1 MNNGLNRIVSQ
12 LFEGITFG
20 LKIIKHLLVKD
31 GNKNNWSQ
39 NSPRSK
45 INSRGENVK
54 KLSMKNVQWWSIN
67 FYFLWKFFDIGIIV
81 SFPQAKGIYL
91 AYHFTQGTDEHS
103 CETLQCLDVY
113 VYECIKLVEIELV
126 NENRCLNWNLK
137 DITWTNVTFCLKNT
151 ILVPV
156 FPTIRIL
163 PWKQWSKLGIFFK
176 MYQEQKR
183 KQWCK

>member
-1 MNNGLNRIVSQ
+1 MGLNRIVNQ
-12 LFEGITFG
+12 LFEGVTFG
-20 LKIIKHLLVKD
+20 LTITKHLLVTD

-39 NSPRSK
+39 TSPRSK

-54 KLSMKNVQWWSIN
+54 KIINGNVQWWSTN
-67 FYFLWKFFDIGIIV
+67 CYFLWKIFYNGIIV

-91 AYHFTQGTDEHS
+91 ACHFTQGTDEHS
-103 CETLQCLDVY
+103 CELETLQCLNVY
-113 VYECIKLVEIELV
+113 VYECIKSIEIELV

-156 FPTIRIL
+156 FPTIRIF
-163 PWKQWSKLGIFFK
+163 PWKQTHLTAIKQVGIFFQDVSGTK
-176 MYQEQKR
+176 T
-183 KQWCK
+183 